1 MATRIDLHTH
11 TVIASPDSELNPAHL
26 VNTARKVGLH
36 GAVITEHNRTWE
48 RRETDDRSLEL
59 GFPFIRGMEVTT
71 ELGHVLVYGLNT
83 YVGGIHVARD
93 LRKTV
98 KAAGGFMV
106 AAHPF
111 RNLFHNPRWGGNGKP
126 SIPSVQEAA
135 QLPLFDLVDE
145 IEVLNGGTGE
155 LENFFAWQVAQR
167 LGMKGTGGSDAHST
181 HGLGL
186 RVTVFERE
194 VCDTETLIAEL
205 RAGRFFASNVATE
218 SGANELV
225 PYGVTA
231 ITTDLE
237 ARLLAA
243 LDR

>member
-11 TVIASPDSELNPAHL
+11 TVIASPDSELSPAQL
-26 VNTARKVGLH
+26 VKTAKAVQLG

-48 RRETDDRSLEL
+48 QREARAYSDEL

-71 ELGHVLVYGLNT
+71 DLGHVLVYGLNS
-83 YVGGIHVARD
+83 YIGGIHIARD
-93 LRKTV
+93 LRKAV

-111 RNLFHNPRWGGNGKP
+111 RNLFHNPRWGGGGKAN
-126 SIPSVQEAA
+126 IPTVEEAA
-135 QLPLFDLVDE
+135 RLPIFDLVDE

-155 LENFFAWQVAQR
+155 LENYFAWQVAQH

-186 RVTVFERE
+186 RVTVFERDIRDAE
-194 VCDTETLIAEL
+194 ELIAEL
-205 RAGRFFASNVATE
+205 RAGRFYAAEVAFGSE
-218 SGANELV
+218 GKELV
-225 PYGVTA
+225 PYREGVIA
-231 ITTDLE
+231 
-237 ARLLAA
+237 AGLASRFA
-243 LDR
+243 DAVQG